1 MSDLTYFCRTFT
13 LLTMNSPQVYLGAL
27 RVRVTHAHKHARLA
41 DHARALW
48 GIIIC
53 SSHIISLCRSPTP
66 GAIVSLAPLPGA
78 LLPAS
83 GIIDHP
89 DCHNACSDCG
99 PGLCTA
105 RQGKTRSSCSVLLED
120 PQSSPSC
127 ILLIEKFRETV
138 FFFHCLPTSSFS
150 SCNEAK
156 LNAQFLFLLG
166 SFLSPS

>member
-27 RVRVTHAHKHARLA
+27 RVHVTHAHKHARLA

-48 GIIIC
+48 GIVIC

-66 GAIVSLAPLPGA
+66 GAIVSLAPLPVA

-99 PGLCTA
+99 PGA
-105 RQGKTRSSCSVLLED
+105 VH
-120 PQSSPSC
+120 
-127 ILLIEKFRETV
+127 RETRKDSLLM
-138 FFFHCLPTSSFS
+138 FHFVRGPSEQS
-150 SCNEAK
+150 
-156 LNAQFLFLLG
+156 LLH
-166 SFLSPS
+166 LTY